1 MSTLFVNNIDTATGS
16 TVTLASGKTLTG
28 VVNASSG
35 FTPPAGHVVQV
46 VHQSADTSG
55 NSVSTTSST
64 FSTAFQASIT
74 PTSASNKIL
83 CIVSCSIADTRSGD
97 QLAVAH
103 RMVRQIAS
111 GGDTQIS
118 SAKTAYS
125 DNEFVTLHIRY
136 INSPAAAKMVQEQSF
151 NVLDSPN
158 TTSVCNYKIQH
169 KAGTTCPTGGAYF
182 TLMEITA

>member
-1 MSTLFVNNIDTATGS
+1 MPLTKINTRSLSGSLIAGQVPALTGS
-16 TVTLASGKTLTG
+16 GLPVGSAI
-28 VVNASSG
+28 
-35 FTPPAGHVVQV
+35 QV
-46 VHQSADTSG
+46 IHQSADTSG
-55 NSVSTTSST
+55 NSVSTTSSN

-97 QLAVAH
+97 QLAVGH

-111 GGDTQIS
+111 GSDTQIS

-125 DNEFVTLHIRY
+125 NSEFITLHLRY
-136 INSPAAAKMVQEQSF
+136 INSPAAAKMVQEQTF
-151 NVLDSPN
+151 NILDSPN

-169 KAGTTCPTGGAYF
+169 KAGTTCKTGGACF
-182 TLMEITA
+182 TLMEIVG